1 MATPSSAFL
10 FEEQRGSERHQTY
23 LNAMGIIPDLDDG
36 FECRL
41 IDMSDTGARVEIGAM
56 EVAPTTMKLFVPEAN
71 VLYKCEVVRRDGNE
85 LGLRFISSVHLG
97 SEQE

>member
-1 MATPSSAFL
+1 
-10 FEEQRGSERHQTY
+10 
-23 LNAMGIIPDLDDG
+23 MGIVPDLDDG